1 MAGVEYRRSYVF
13 DGDLELKDAGLIAA
27 DAAWQ
32 VSGANRIIDVGPA
45 VFFGVGVIDVSA
57 IEIASND
64 ELYELIIQG
73 STSPTFASVI
83 VDLAVLP
90 LGALEVLVGDQ
101 DSVVGRYELPFFN
114 VQHDT
119 VYQYI
124 RGYTDV
130 SGTIATGINFK
141 AFVGVPS

>member
-32 VSGANRIIDVGPA
+32 VGGSNKIINVGSA
-45 VFFGVGVIDVSA
+45 VFFGVAVIDVSA

-73 STSPTFASVI
+73 STSSTFASVI
-83 VDLAVLP
+83 TDLAVLP
-90 LGALEVLVGDQ
+90 LGAKEVLVGDQ
-101 DSVVGRYELPFFN
+101 DSVVGRFELPFFN

-119 VYQYI
+119 VYPFI
-124 RGYTDV
+124 RGRTDV
-130 SGTIATGINFK
+130 TGSISTGINFK
-141 AFVGVPS
+141 VFVGVPS